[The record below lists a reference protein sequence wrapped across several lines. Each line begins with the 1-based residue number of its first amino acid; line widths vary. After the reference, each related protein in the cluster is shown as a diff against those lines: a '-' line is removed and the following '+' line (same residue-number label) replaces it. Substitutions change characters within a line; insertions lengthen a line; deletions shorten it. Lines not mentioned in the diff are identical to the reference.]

1 MEPMPALHSDEP
13 GAGDDADNKEKG
25 EYFNDSGI
33 CSHDHPRDRGA
44 LRTIVYLFLCEYRV
58 FLVSK
63 ENGKM
68 FQEKDCLFSDHGGY
82 PGTCKGREID
92 LAPAV
97 VGIMVVSIGQK
108 LIDLP
113 SGIGHSEHG
122 FRSKTL

>member
-1 MEPMPALHSDEP
+1 MNPGQVMMPITRRKANISMIVVSVLM
-13 GAGDDADNKEKG
+13 
-25 EYFNDSGI
+25 I
-33 CSHDHPRDRGA
+33 IPRDRGA